1 MKRLAKWLGA
11 GLAVLVLL
19 GGAGLGVLYATTQS
33 QLRRPEMQVTAVL
46 PVGDPKE
53 GARLAQVLGC
63 RGCHQDDLSGAVF
76 MEQPNVLRLVA
87 PNLTR
92 VRDDY
97 DAAAWVRLM
106 RTGTKA
112 DGTLAI
118 GMPNAAHQRLTDR
131 EIADLVAYVRA
142 APRVDTAGLGT
153 TRLWPLARLG
163 MVTGKFRVETLAGDT
178 PESPQVLAQRG
189 TQDRGEHL
197 AYIACSGC
205 HGADL
210 EGGDAATHH
219 APPLK
224 VTKAYDA
231 RSFARLLRTG
241 TTLAGTDSATGM
253 MSQVSRRHF
262 SSLTDGEIADLH
274 AYLINR

>member
-1 MKRLAKWLGA
+1 MKRWAKWLGIGLA
-11 GLAVLVLL
+11 GLALL

-33 QLRRPEMQVTAVL
+33 KLRRPQMQVTAVL
-46 PVGDPKE
+46 PVGDAKE

-76 MEQPNVLRLVA
+76 MEQPHVLRLVA
-87 PNLTR
+87 PNLTE

-106 RTGTKA
+106 RAGTKA

-131 EIADLVAYVRA
+131 EIADLVAYVRS
-142 APRVDTAGLGT
+142 APQVPSADLGA

-163 MVTGKFRVETLAGDT
+163 MVTGKFRVETLAGDP

-189 TQDRGEHL
+189 TPDRGEHL

-205 HGADL
+205 HGHDL
-210 EGGDAATHH
+210 EGGDATTHH
-219 APPLK
+219 APPLE
-224 VTKAYDA
+224 VAKAYDA
-231 RSFARLLRTG
+231 QSFARLLRTG
-241 TTLAGTDSATGM
+241 ITLAGKDSATGM

-262 SSLTDGEIADLH
+262 SSLTADEIADLH
-274 AYLINR
+274 AYLERR

>member
-1 MKRLAKWLGA
+1 MKPWAKWVGTGVA
-11 GLAVLVLL
+11 GLALL

-33 QLRRPEMQVTAVL
+33 KLRRPQMQVTAVL
-46 PVGDPKE
+46 PVGDAKE

-76 MEQPNVLRLVA
+76 MEQPHVLRLVA
-87 PNLTR
+87 PNLTE

-106 RTGTKA
+106 RAGTKA

-131 EIADLVAYVRA
+131 EIADLVAYVRS
-142 APRVDTAGLGT
+142 APQVPSADLGA

-163 MVTGKFRVETLAGDT
+163 MVTGKFRVDTLAGDP

-189 TQDRGEHL
+189 TPDRGEHL

-205 HGADL
+205 HGHDL
-210 EGGDAATHH
+210 EGDATTHH
-219 APPLK
+219 APPLE
-224 VTKAYDA
+224 VAKAYDA
-231 RSFARLLRTG
+231 QSFARLLRTG
-241 TTLAGTDSATGM
+241 ITLAGKDSATGM

-262 SSLTDGEIADLH
+262 SSLTADEIADLH
-274 AYLINR
+274 AYLARR